1 MLIKLRNNLLMKKMI
16 RGGILSTL
24 FLASL
29 LIGCG
34 GDVNTINDP
43 RFDSEGYLIEDSLDS
58 SLFVAKLPTKLK
70 FFVEVSGSM
79 NGFFRP
85 NKPTQ
90 FKSDLWHVL
99 SYYSAIAPD
108 VCILTNDGNQ
118 GVKMSQTQFQTSLN
132 TGAFVSS
139 NSTKVPVMLQTII
152 SNLNVEAGE
161 VAVLV
166 SDLKYSPVGAAA
178 PQVLLTQYSTDVSKI
193 VGDFGKTVSL
203 VCATSDFL
211 DKNGNLVTTRSPY
224 YYFIL
229 GNGEQVAEIRNGISA
244 LLENR
249 GHFVDNIES
258 GFNYG
263 KPCYSFGIP
272 NKCEQLEDQPTFVA
286 YEDEDETDTCTI
298 QLKVNLENYRWI
310 MAVDKVFKK
319 AFKVKALYGSV
330 VSVGNI
336 SIETQNVTEK
346 KLKRESTAIVDLKIS
361 NMAMDSEVLE
371 WTLELPDTDYTMF
384 DEFFEDAINE
394 NDPTKSY
401 SVLDFVKGIFQ
412 GGVVNKKLEPN
423 YILISK
429 NK

>member
-1 MLIKLRNNLLMKKMI
+1 M
-16 RGGILSTL
+16 
-24 FLASL
+24 
-29 LIGCG
+29 
-34 GDVNTINDP
+34 
-43 RFDSEGYLIEDSLDS
+43 
-58 SLFVAKLPTKLK
+58 K